1 MKPIQIANEVVSSGK
16 GDSYEED
23 GFLDGEESTSKE
35 FKRQPFEVDSFTDE
49 RYTPQ
54 ISKKKESNSIV
65 DDISTPQ
72 GTSEGQ
78 ANRSSVI
85 NTVIN

>member
-16 GDSYEED
+16 GDSYEE
-23 GFLDGEESTSKE
+23 DGEESTSKE

-85 NTVIN
+85 NTVKN